1 MKLSGQKGI
10 TLIALVITIILMMIL
25 IGIGIEYGGDAINK
39 AKLEDRKTD
48 MISIKTRAKIIAE
61 QYNFQDRENLVGTKY
76 TEDTDFDKQIVD
88 NAFSEFTEEEM
99 DNLYIWT
106 QEDLNNEGLNTIEV
120 FSDSYYIVYYNL
132 EDANSCE
139 VYFSMGVDGNYS
151 LTELQEME

>member
-61 QYNFQDRENLVGTKY
+61 QYNFQDIENLVGTKY
-76 TEDTDFDKQIVD
+76 TEDTDFNKQSAD
-88 NAFSEFTEEEM
+88 NAFSGFTEEEK

-120 FSDSYYIVYYNL
+120 YSDSYYIVYYNL
-132 EDANSCE
+132 EDTNSCE
-139 VYFSMGVDGNYS
+139 IYFSMGVDGKYS
-151 LTELQEME
+151 LTELQEIQ